1 MPKSTLLTA
10 VMCSSG
16 VMAPSLL
23 LCGRLSDRFGRRRV
37 YLWGAALT
45 AVWSF
50 IMFPLI
56 ETREPFLIF
65 VAVAVSTIINGL
77 MYGPQAA
84 LFGELFPTSV
94 RYSGASLGYQIGA
107 AFGGG
112 FAPLIATYI
121 LEVTHGTTWIAV
133 YIAGASLVTIG
144 SVLAIGT
151 RREMSGGRL

>member
-1 MPKSTLLTA
+1 
-10 VMCSSG
+10 
-16 VMAPSLL
+16 
-23 LCGRLSDRFGRRRV
+23 
-37 YLWGAALT
+37 
-45 AVWSF
+45 
-50 IMFPLI
+50 
-56 ETREPFLIF
+56 
-65 VAVAVSTIINGL
+65 

-112 FAPLIATYI
+112 FAPLIATWI

-133 YIAGASLVTIG
+133 YIAGASLITIC

-151 RREMSGGRL
+151 RREMSGGTL